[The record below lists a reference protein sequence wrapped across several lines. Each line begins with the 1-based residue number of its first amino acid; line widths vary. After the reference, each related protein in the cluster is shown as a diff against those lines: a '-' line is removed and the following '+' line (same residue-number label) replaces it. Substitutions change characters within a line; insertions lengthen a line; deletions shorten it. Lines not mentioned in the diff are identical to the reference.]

1 MFIGIDHG
9 TTAMRF
15 AGGDREFKMSREAAK
30 EFRVADLTRLC
41 LPGEIEGIAICY
53 SMGDNI
59 SAITRIGRVKNRGIV
74 SRDGAGKH
82 VGGGTRVF
90 DEVAASGIPAVVM
103 PGIHRT
109 SPTDPRFKAYSHQTS
124 PEKIGIAYEVCRS
137 LGDDVIVSD
146 VSSNTDS
153 LLISGGKLVGAF
165 DACIFAPGT
174 LHGALDVDAIRK
186 VDAGEW
192 TANEAFQHA
201 GVNFSLPEGHR
212 MRAVAMFAAMECA
225 ALGLLN
231 RNARVALAGSLAPV
245 IAPEVKTLLGCDIAV
260 YDEWCA
266 SRGLA
271 KIARDVFS
279 GRSDILGLAVDL
291 SMYP

>member
-15 AGGDREFKMSREAAK
+15 SSGKDEFRISREAAK
-30 EFRVADLTRLC
+30 EFCIADLARLC
-41 LPGEIEGIAICY
+41 PLDKIEGIALCY

-59 SAITRIGRVKNRGIV
+59 AAITDIRKVKDRGIV

-82 VGGGTRVF
+82 IGGGTRVY

-103 PGIHRT
+103 PGLHRG

-124 PEKIGIAYEVCRS
+124 PEKIGIMYEVCRT
-137 LGDDVIVSD
+137 LGKDVIVSD
-146 VSSNTDS
+146 VSSNTVS
-153 LLISGGKLVGAF
+153 LLVSGGRLVGAF

-201 GVNFSLPEGHR
+201 GVTFSLPESER
-212 MRAVAMFAAMECA
+212 MPAVAMFAAMECA
-225 ALGLLN
+225 ALRLLN
-231 RNARVALAGSLAPV
+231 TRAKIALAGSLAPL
-245 IAPEVKTLLGCDIAV
+245 IAEEVRALLRCDVAV

-266 SRGLA
+266 SRGLSR
-271 KIARDVFS
+271 IAGDVFS
-279 GRSDILGLAVDL
+279 GKREILGLDVDL
-291 SMYP
+291 

>member
-15 AGGDREFKMSREAAK
+15 AGEDREFKMTREEAK
-30 EFRVADLTRLC
+30 EFCIADLSRIC
-41 LPGEIEGIAICY
+41 PPDEIDGIAICY

-59 SAITRIGRVKNRGIV
+59 ALITDIRKVKDRGIV

-82 VGGGTRVF
+82 IGGGTRVY

-103 PGIHRT
+103 PGIHRN
-109 SPTDPRFKAYSHQTS
+109 SPTDPRFKAYSHQAS
-124 PEKIGIAYEVCRS
+124 PEKIGIAYEVCTT
-137 LGDDVIVSD
+137 LGNDFVVAD
-146 VSSNTDS
+146 VSSNTVS
-153 LLISGGKLVGAF
+153 LLVSGGKLVGAF

-186 VDAGEW
+186 VDAGTW

-201 GVNFSLPEGHR
+201 GVNFSLPEGER

-225 ALGLLN
+225 ALRLLN
-231 RNARVALAGSLAPV
+231 TRAKVALAGSLAPG
-245 IAPEVKTLLGCDIAV
+245 IALEVKGLLSCDVAV

-266 SRGLA
+266 SRGLFR
-271 KIARDVFS
+271 IARDIFS
-279 GRSDILGLAVDL
+279 GKREILGLGVDL
-291 SMYP
+291 

>member
-15 AGGDREFKMSREAAK
+15 ASEKGEFRISRESAK
-30 EFRVADLTRLC
+30 EFRIADLTRLC
-41 LPGEIEGIAICY
+41 PLGEIEGIAICY
-53 SMGDNI
+53 SMGDAI
-59 SAITRIGRVKNRGIV
+59 AAITDIRKVKGRGIV

-82 VGGGTRVF
+82 IGGGTRVF

-103 PGIHRT
+103 PGLHRG

-124 PEKIGIAYEVCRS
+124 PEKIGIAYEVCNT
-137 LGDDVIVSD
+137 LGSDVIVSD
-146 VSSNTDS
+146 VSSNTVS
-153 LLISGGKLVGAF
+153 LLVSAGKLVGAF

-174 LHGALDVDAIRK
+174 MHGALDVDAIRK

-201 GVNFSLPEGHR
+201 GVNFSLPQDER
-212 MRAVAMFAAMECA
+212 MPAVAMFAAMECA
-225 ALGLLN
+225 ALRLLN
-231 RNARVALAGSLAPV
+231 ARAKVALAGSLATV
-245 IAPEVKTLLGCDIAV
+245 IAEEVRALLRCDIAV

-266 SRGLA
+266 SRGLSR
-271 KIARDVFS
+271 IARDVFS
-279 GRSDILGLAVDL
+279 GKREILGLGVEL
-291 SMYP
+291 

>member
-15 AGGDREFKMSREAAK
+15 STGAG
-30 EFRVADLTRLC
+30 EFRITREEAKSFRIEDLSRLC
-41 LPGEIEGIAICY
+41 PLEEIEGIAVCY

-59 SAITRIGRVKNRGIV
+59 TAITDIRNVQNRGIV

-82 VGGGTRVF
+82 IGGGTKVY
-90 DEVAASGIPAVVM
+90 DEVAASGIPAIVI
-103 PGIHRT
+103 PGLHRR

-124 PEKIGIAYEVCRS
+124 PEKIGIAYEVCSS

-146 VSSNTDS
+146 ISSNTVS
-153 LLISGGKLVGAF
+153 LLVSGGELVGAF

-174 LHGALDVDAIRK
+174 FHGALDVEAIRK
-186 VDAGEW
+186 MDAGEW

-201 GVNFSLPEGHR
+201 GVNFSLPESVR
-212 MRAVAMFAAMECA
+212 MPAVAMFAAMECA
-225 ALGLLN
+225 ALRLLN
-231 RNARVALAGSLAPV
+231 SSARIALAGSLAPV
-245 IAPEVKTLLGCDIAV
+245 IADEVRALLNAEVAV

-271 KIARDVFS
+271 RIARDVFS
-279 GRSDILGLAVDL
+279 GKHRILGLSIDR
-291 SMYP
+291 